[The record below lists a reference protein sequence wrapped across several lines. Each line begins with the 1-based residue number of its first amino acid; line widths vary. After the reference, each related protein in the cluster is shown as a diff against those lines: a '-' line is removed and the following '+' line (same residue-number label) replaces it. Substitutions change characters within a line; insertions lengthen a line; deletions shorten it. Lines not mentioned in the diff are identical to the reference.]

1 MDIIEVIT
9 ADHAAAAEL
18 FGELDGVARDDRR
31 TSDAMHLVVRLTV
44 AIKVHCHAEE
54 HVLYE
59 AMRTANS
66 QLAELALEGPYEHQ
80 ALEMMLDK
88 LVLHRPGP
96 ELCAI
101 LHVARHEF
109 AHHARDDEEQVMLPA
124 VQAWFTEDQRR
135 QLGLDMLAEK
145 RRIRSH
151 IERLVGP
158 PPRVR
163 EGGSASTITRASAT
177 DRQVAASTSVGESR
191 RIASLGSISTRKP
204 RAPPLM

>member
-9 ADHAAAAEL
+9 SDHAAAAAL
-18 FGELDGVARDDRR
+18 FGELEGLALDDRR

-44 AIKVHCHAEE
+44 ALKVHCHAEE

-59 AMRTANS
+59 AVRTSNR

-80 ALEMMLDK
+80 VLDMMLDK

-96 ELCAI
+96 ELHAI
-101 LHVARHEF
+101 LHVARYEF
-109 AHHARDDEEQVMLPA
+109 EHHARDDEEKLMLPA
-124 VQAWFTEDQRR
+124 VQAWFTEVQRT

-145 RRIRSH
+145 RRIRPH
-151 IERLVGP
+151 VERLVGP

-163 EGGSASTITRASAT
+163 EGG
-177 DRQVAASTSVGESR
+177 GL
-191 RIASLGSISTRKP
+191 RINHHLRP
-204 RAPPLM
+204 RH